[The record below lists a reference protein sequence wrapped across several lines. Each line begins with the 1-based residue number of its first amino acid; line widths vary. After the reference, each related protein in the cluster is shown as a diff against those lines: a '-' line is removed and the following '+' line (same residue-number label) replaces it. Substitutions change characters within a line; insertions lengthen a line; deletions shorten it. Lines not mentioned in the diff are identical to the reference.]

1 MLNFSIKE
9 LIHSDIAIQEG
20 ISNIPSIEEIDNML
34 ELIFYCLQP
43 IRNKLNKPMKI
54 TSGYRCK
61 KLNNHPLI
69 KGAINSQHL
78 KGYAVDFKV
87 SEMSIQQVIEF
98 IVKNKFEFDQ
108 LINEYNRWVH
118 ISFVKGKNR
127 KQVLKIG

>member
-9 LIHSDIAIQEG
+9 LIHSDIATQEG

-43 IRNKLNKPMKI
+43 IRDKLKKPMKI